1 MQINSNILDEL
12 YREAGEERVKKARNY
27 VQNKRVKLK
36 REEYENKDNFEIS
49 AQVKG
54 TEIYNTTIRVKDGE
68 IEDVTCECDDYY
80 KRFGTCKHIVATIIE
95 FYEKDKNR
103 EESKEI
109 KRVAQRINSTKYR
122 SFHQIV
128 SMLYNEEI
136 ETLSEEE
143 QKQIVQNIA
152 LEPKMIYDKYHKS
165 LRLEVKIGNRRLYKI
180 KNLSEFYNNMFYKQ
194 NYRYGAQLEFI
205 HTKEA
210 FAEESQPL
218 LEFILEQAENI
229 KHVNSEANISYR
241 YYGKAL
247 SESEIL
253 INNTSLDE
261 LFDILK
267 GQKVLVQKEYTE
279 ENIEFAD
286 RNPSI
291 EFRLEKDKEEDYK
304 LYIDLD
310 EKIGQISILEGKRY
324 TYILKDDGLYRCTK
338 EFEQTTLKLFK
349 IFKENFVEEVY
360 IHKEQLP
367 ELFSVVIPKIKNQIK
382 ISEETQQ
389 EIEEYRP
396 EKLEVKAYLDVDE
409 HGYITADVRFC
420 YGEEEIKALD
430 EKTKIKAKRDIIAET
445 KAINMLSKTGFMI
458 YEEKEL
464 FILPQEDKIYEF
476 LTVDVDE
483 YMKKFEVLVTEN
495 FKSKQVRQPK
505 VGAIGV
511 KVENNL
517 LSIDLSNLNVEPSE
531 LEEIMQKYTL
541 KKKYHKLKDGSYL
554 SLENNQD
561 LEFLD
566 KIATGMDIN
575 YKELETGK
583 IKLPVHRTLYLNSL
597 LKNIENTEI
606 TKNNEYKEIVK
617 GLDKENIEEEI
628 QVPKSLEN
636 ILRYYQKT
644 GYKWLK
650 VLDNYKFGGI
660 LADDMGLGKTIQML
674 AVIISYI
681 QETKKEEKKSTIVVC
696 PSSLSLNWQNEASKF
711 TNELKTMVIRGNA
724 KEREAQIKQVENYD
738 LIITSY
744 DLLKRDIEVYKEKN
758 YTFKYIIADEAQY
771 LKNSNT
777 QNAKAIKE
785 INAETRYALT
795 GTPIENSLAE
805 LWSIFDYIM
814 PGYLFTYK
822 KFKNAY
828 EVPIVK
834 DNDQKAMQRLKM
846 LIEPFVLRRT
856 KKQVLTELPDKSIAV
871 LKNVMKEEQEKLYLS
886 YLAQTKMEVEQIINK
901 NGFDKSKI
909 QILAALT
916 RLRQICCHPSLFI
929 DGYNDGSS
937 KLEQC
942 IEIIQEAT
950 QSNHKILLFSG
961 YTSMFEIIE
970 KELKE
975 KGIKYF
981 KLTGSTKVDERIQLV
996 DEFNSN
1002 EEIKVFLISL
1012 KAGGTG
1018 LNLTGADVVI
1028 HYDPWWNASAEG
1040 QATDRAYRIGQRRN
1054 VQVYK
1059 LITKNSIE
1067 EKIYEL
1073 QQKKSELIDNVLD
1086 TQTTFVNKIS
1096 KEDIMNLFSL

>member
-80 KRFGTCKHIVATIIE
+80 NRFGTCKHIVATIIE

-109 KRVAQRINSTKYR
+109 KIVAQRINSTKYR

-165 LRLEVKIGNRRLYKI
+165 LRLEVKIGNKRLYKI

-360 IHKEQLP
+360 MHKEQLP

-511 KVENNL
+511 KVENNV

-681 QETKKEEKKSTIVVC
+681 QGTKKEEKKSTIVVC

-814 PGYLFTYK
+814 PGYLFSYK

-871 LKNVMKEEQEKLYLS
+871 LKNLMKEEQEKLYLS

-1096 KEDIMNLFSL
+1096 KEDIMSLFSL

>member
-80 KRFGTCKHIVATIIE
+80 NRFGTCKHIVATIIE

-109 KRVAQRINSTKYR
+109 KIVAQRINSTKYR

-152 LEPKMIYDKYHKS
+152 LEPKIIYDKYHKS
-165 LRLEVKIGNRRLYKI
+165 LRLEVKIGNKRLYKI

-360 IHKEQLP
+360 MHKEQLP

-681 QETKKEEKKSTIVVC
+681 QGTKKEEKKSTIVVC

-814 PGYLFTYK
+814 PGYLFSYK

-1096 KEDIMNLFSL
+1096 KEDIMSLFSL

>member
-27 VQNKRVKLK
+27 VQNKRVKLN

-165 LRLEVKIGNRRLYKI
+165 LRLEVKIGNKRLYKI

-617 GLDKENIEEEI
+617 GLDKEN
-628 QVPKSLEN
+628 
-636 ILRYYQKT
+636 
-644 GYKWLK
+644 
-650 VLDNYKFGGI
+650 
-660 LADDMGLGKTIQML
+660 A
-674 AVIISYI
+674 
-681 QETKKEEKKSTIVVC
+681 
-696 PSSLSLNWQNEASKF
+696 
-711 TNELKTMVIRGNA
+711 
-724 KEREAQIKQVENYD
+724 
-738 LIITSY
+738 
-744 DLLKRDIEVYKEKN
+744 
-758 YTFKYIIADEAQY
+758 
-771 LKNSNT
+771 
-777 QNAKAIKE
+777 
-785 INAETRYALT
+785 
-795 GTPIENSLAE
+795 
-805 LWSIFDYIM
+805 
-814 PGYLFTYK
+814 
-822 KFKNAY
+822 
-828 EVPIVK
+828 
-834 DNDQKAMQRLKM
+834 
-846 LIEPFVLRRT
+846 
-856 KKQVLTELPDKSIAV
+856 
-871 LKNVMKEEQEKLYLS
+871 
-886 YLAQTKMEVEQIINK
+886 
-901 NGFDKSKI
+901 
-909 QILAALT
+909 
-916 RLRQICCHPSLFI
+916 
-929 DGYNDGSS
+929 
-937 KLEQC
+937 
-942 IEIIQEAT
+942 
-950 QSNHKILLFSG
+950 
-961 YTSMFEIIE
+961 
-970 KELKE
+970 
-975 KGIKYF
+975 
-981 KLTGSTKVDERIQLV
+981 
-996 DEFNSN
+996 
-1002 EEIKVFLISL
+1002 
-1012 KAGGTG
+1012 
-1018 LNLTGADVVI
+1018 
-1028 HYDPWWNASAEG
+1028 
-1040 QATDRAYRIGQRRN
+1040 
-1054 VQVYK
+1054 
-1059 LITKNSIE
+1059 
-1067 EKIYEL
+1067 
-1073 QQKKSELIDNVLD
+1073 
-1086 TQTTFVNKIS
+1086 
-1096 KEDIMNLFSL
+1096 

>member
-165 LRLEVKIGNRRLYKI
+165 LRLEVKIGNKRLYKI

-606 TKNNEYKEIVK
+606 TK
-617 GLDKENIEEEI
+617 
-628 QVPKSLEN
+628 
-636 ILRYYQKT
+636 
-644 GYKWLK
+644 
-650 VLDNYKFGGI
+650 
-660 LADDMGLGKTIQML
+660 
-674 AVIISYI
+674 
-681 QETKKEEKKSTIVVC
+681 
-696 PSSLSLNWQNEASKF
+696 
-711 TNELKTMVIRGNA
+711 
-724 KEREAQIKQVENYD
+724 KQ
-738 LIITSY
+738 
-744 DLLKRDIEVYKEKN
+744 
-758 YTFKYIIADEAQY
+758 
-771 LKNSNT
+771 
-777 QNAKAIKE
+777 
-785 INAETRYALT
+785 
-795 GTPIENSLAE
+795 
-805 LWSIFDYIM
+805 
-814 PGYLFTYK
+814 
-822 KFKNAY
+822 
-828 EVPIVK
+828 
-834 DNDQKAMQRLKM
+834 
-846 LIEPFVLRRT
+846 
-856 KKQVLTELPDKSIAV
+856 
-871 LKNVMKEEQEKLYLS
+871 
-886 YLAQTKMEVEQIINK
+886 
-901 NGFDKSKI
+901 
-909 QILAALT
+909 
-916 RLRQICCHPSLFI
+916 
-929 DGYNDGSS
+929 
-937 KLEQC
+937 
-942 IEIIQEAT
+942 
-950 QSNHKILLFSG
+950 
-961 YTSMFEIIE
+961 
-970 KELKE
+970 
-975 KGIKYF
+975 
-981 KLTGSTKVDERIQLV
+981 
-996 DEFNSN
+996 
-1002 EEIKVFLISL
+1002 
-1012 KAGGTG
+1012 
-1018 LNLTGADVVI
+1018 
-1028 HYDPWWNASAEG
+1028 
-1040 QATDRAYRIGQRRN
+1040 
-1054 VQVYK
+1054 
-1059 LITKNSIE
+1059 
-1067 EKIYEL
+1067 
-1073 QQKKSELIDNVLD
+1073 
-1086 TQTTFVNKIS
+1086 
-1096 KEDIMNLFSL
+1096 